1 MSGSR
6 LTTLDASFLEL
17 ESSSAHMHVGWAA
30 RFAPQPGCPCP
41 SFEELRD
48 HVACRMG
55 RAPRYRQKLA
65 SVPLSLHEPVWVD
78 DSEFDVDRHVRRS
91 ESHDLGA
98 LVDDVMSEQL
108 GRDRPLWELWI
119 ADDLPEGG
127 VGVIGKA
134 HHAMVDG
141 LAAVEL
147 ATLLVDPTPEI
158 APSEPDGWLPA
169 TTPDPVTLLVEA
181 LGDRAGELLG
191 LARWPLELTR
201 HPRRIADL
209 AGSAVPSARALADSL
224 RSATPRT
231 CLNGPISSRRHLA
244 RARRPLSDL
253 KLIKGSFGATV
264 NDVVLASV
272 AGAMRAF
279 FEARGEEAV
288 PLKTMVPVSV
298 RGANGGADLGNQISF
313 VFVDLPCDEPDPV
326 FRLDHVMRE
335 MGKRKRGGQPEG
347 ADRVLKALGYAPRP
361 LQHALSHMVA
371 SPRAFNLTVSNIPGP
386 PAPLYMLGCELEEV
400 YPVVPI
406 TDRHALSIGM
416 TTLRDQAFFGIY
428 AGSDALP
435 DADLIAQLLDESV
448 EELLALAG
456 A

>member
-30 RFAPQPGCPCP
+30 RFAPRPGRPAP
-41 SFEELRD
+41 RFDELRE

-65 SVPLSLHEPVWVD
+65 NVPLSLHDPVWVD
-78 DSEFDVDRHVRRS
+78 DGEFSVDRHVRRG
-91 ESHDLGA
+91 ESGDLGA
-98 LVDDVMSEQL
+98 LVDDVMSEPL

-119 ADDLPEGG
+119 ADELPDGG
-127 VGVIGKA
+127 IGVIGKA

-141 LAAVEL
+141 IAAVEL
-147 ATLLVDPTPEI
+147 ASLLVDVTPEP
-158 APSEPDGWLPA
+158 APPEPDGWLPA
-169 TTPDPVTLLVEA
+169 RTPDAVSLVADA
-181 LGDRAGELLG
+181 LADRAGQLAG

-201 HPRRIADL
+201 HPGRLAAL
-209 AGSAVPSARALADSL
+209 AGEAVPSARELADSL

-231 CLNGPISSRRHLA
+231 CLNAPISSRRHLA
-244 RARRPLSDL
+244 RARRPLEDL
-253 KLIKGSFGATV
+253 KLVGNGFGATV

-272 AGAMRAF
+272 AGAMREF
-279 FEARGEEAV
+279 FEERGEEPV

-298 RGANGGADLGNQISF
+298 RPTDGAGDLGNQISF
-313 VFVDLPCDEPDPV
+313 VFVDLPCHEPDPV
-326 FRLDHVMRE
+326 IRLGHVMRE

-347 ADRVLKALGYAPRP
+347 ADRVLKALGFAPRP

-386 PAPLYMLGCELEEV
+386 PTPLYMLGCELEEV

-416 TTLRDQAFFGIY
+416 TTLRDEAFFGIY
-428 AGSDALP
+428 AGCDALP
-435 DADLIAQLLDESV
+435 DADRIGELLEESV
-448 EELLALAG
+448 DELLALA

>member
-30 RFAPQPGCPCP
+30 SFAPRSGRATPR
-41 SFEELRD
+41 FEDLRD

-65 SVPLSLHEPVWVD
+65 PVPWSLHDPVWVD
-78 DSEFDVDRHVRRS
+78 DSEFTVDRHVHHS
-91 ESHDLGA
+91 SSPDLGE
-98 LVDDVMSEQL
+98 LVDEVMSEQL

-119 ADDLPEGG
+119 ADELDDGR

-141 LAAVEL
+141 IAAVEL
-147 ATLLVDPTPEI
+147 ASLLVDPTPEV
-158 APSEPDGWLPA
+158 APPDPDGWTA
-169 TTPDPVTLLVEA
+169 AQTPDVVSLLVDA
-181 LGDRAGELLG
+181 IADRAGEALQ
-191 LARWPLELTR
+191 LARWPLDLTL
-201 HPRRIADL
+201 HPRRL
-209 AGSAVPSARALADSL
+209 AGLAGDALPSARALADSL
-224 RSATPRT
+224 RASAPRT
-231 CLNGPISSRRHLA
+231 CLNEPISPHRHLA
-244 RARRPLSDL
+244 RARRPLADL
-253 KLIKGSFGATV
+253 RLIKGRFGATV

-272 AGAMRAF
+272 AGAARAF
-279 FEARGEEAV
+279 FESRGERPV
-288 PLKTMVPVSV
+288 RLKTMVPVSV
-298 RGANGGADLGNQISF
+298 RGENGGEELGNQISF
-313 VFVDLPCDEPDPV
+313 VFVDLPCDEPDPLL
-326 FRLDHVMRE
+326 RLASVMEE

-347 ADRVLKALGYAPRP
+347 ADRVLKALGYAPRTV
-361 LQHALSHMVA
+361 QHALSHLAA

-406 TDRHALSIGM
+406 PDRHALSIGM
-416 TTLRDQAFFGIY
+416 TTLGDQAFFGVY
-428 AGSDALP
+428 ADCDALP
-435 DADLIAQLLDESV
+435 DADLLAELLDEAV
-448 EELLALAG
+448 GELLELA